1 MRVGTASAGA
11 AKDYV
16 FMFALAIVGGYI
28 GSRLNGLLKKDTNP
42 NIMANPSTIIQSSG
56 QANTIIN
63 SEDDTNIKNY
73 NTGLEGGNNIQK
85 VEEKTSTENW
95 DLI

>member
-1 MRVGTASAGA
+1 
-11 AKDYV
+11 
-16 FMFALAIVGGYI
+16 
-28 GSRLNGLLKKDTNP
+28 
-42 NIMANPSTIIQSSG
+42 MANPSTIIQSSG